1 MKQLNTAL
9 STLSRSL
16 MLGVVMLLPVS
27 CIEDSMDK
35 SATGEGMV
43 PINLTI
49 SPKAVSTRTAT
60 TDIQSAQ
67 LASGQTFYAYF
78 TSADVVPRSTT
89 FTADGAGG
97 TTPASQPYF
106 KLSETSTGVRA
117 YYPSSVTE
125 ATTSFTVE
133 ANQSGDDAYRAS
145 DLMFASSNITKV
157 FPAST
162 GALTFAHKM
171 AKIRVN
177 VTVNAGVSVS
187 SVKLKNIKRQAPFT
201 ASTGAMGTAVS
212 SGSTDVTMFTSAG
225 ETSNFSC
232 VALVPPQSAAANA
245 TLITVT
251 TANHT
256 LVYEVP
262 SAVTF
267 ASGYQYVYNVSVF
280 DSQLIVTTNITAW
293 DTTPADQAGQGTL
306 NRPKLP
312 IEYIAPY
319 NMQTATLMATDNNA
333 DHSGYFCWNESPDV
347 IGGVGTPSD
356 WTHGA
361 KDNIKAMIRGT
372 AVPGYHMPSKA
383 EWCSIMAPYFAQ
395 TTDRTDMSMGGE
407 TGTRIKYKLGSKD
420 SKNLVERVV
429 WGVKN
434 DNGTYTHDVNRD
446 FYNDYYCPADLDH
459 VGYGLRFKESTGN
472 GQYTCAYRYEYKTSD
487 DAVGGVGRA
496 SLTVQVIYV
505 GANPNITIDT
515 ISDEDWWTN
524 PEYTVVLPCCGFSTY
539 TNHCDILI
547 ANSYSNDA
555 RVTSKADGCYWA
567 ATAMDASKVYH
578 VALTPTAV
586 VGNHRNPPG
595 HGFSVRLFKDAN

>member
-1 MKQLNTAL
+1 MKQLHTIL
-9 STLSRSL
+9 CTLSRSL

-49 SPKAVSTRTAT
+49 SPKTVSTRTAT

-97 TTPASQPYF
+97 TMPASQPYF

-145 DLMFASSNITKV
+145 DLMFASANITKV

-201 ASTGAMGTAVS
+201 ASTGAVGTAVA

-225 ETSNFSC
+225 ETSNFNC
-232 VALVPPQSAAANA
+232 VALVPPQSITANT
-245 TLITVT
+245 TLVTVT

-280 DSQLIVTTNITAW
+280 DTQLIVTTNITAW
-293 DTTPADQAGQGTL
+293 DTTPAVQAGQGTL
-306 NRPKLP
+306 NRPRLP
-312 IEYIAPY
+312 IEYVAPY
-319 NMQTATLMATDNNA
+319 NMQTATTMATDNLIS
-333 DHSGYFCWNESPDV
+333 HSMFFSWNNSTAASN
-347 IGGVGTPSD
+347 GVGTPSN
-356 WTHGA
+356 WSSGA
-361 KDNIKAMIRGT
+361 KADIQAMVRGT
-372 AVPGYHMPSKA
+372 AVPGYHLPSKA
-383 EWCSIMAPYFAQ
+383 ECCSVIPPYYAGSN
-395 TTDRTDMSMGGE
+395 DSSMGGSDNQRITYMRGLSSNLSE
-407 TGTRIKYKLGSKD
+407 T
-420 SKNLVERVV
+420 VA
-429 WGVKN
+429 WGVTN
-434 DNGTYTHDVNRD
+434 NNGTYSYDVNQV
-446 FYNDYYCPADLDH
+446 FYNDYNCPNDAVH
-459 VGYGLRFKESTGN
+459 TYIGYGLRFKEKNGSSYVN
-472 GQYTCAYRYEYKTSD
+472 GQYTCAYRYEYKTA
-487 DAVGGVGRA
+487 DASVGGGA
-496 SLTVQVIYV
+496 SLTIKVVYV
-505 GANPNITIDT
+505 GTNADITIST
-515 ISDEDWWTN
+515 VSNESWWTTVD
-524 PEYTVVLPCCGFSTY
+524 YTVVFPACGHSPYTNGCNQPAGWSSAFSTASGY
-539 TNHCDILI
+539 C
-547 ANSYSNDA
+547 
-555 RVTSKADGCYWA
+555 WA
-567 ATAMDASKVYH
+567 ATARNASYVYLMSFGPTG
-578 VALTPTAV
+578 VA
-586 VGNHRNPPG
+586 GNNYHEPG
-595 HGFSVRLFKDAN
+595 DGFSVRLFKDR

>member
-1 MKQLNTAL
+1 MMVA
-9 STLSRSL
+9 
-16 MLGVVMLLPVS
+16 MGLLPAS
-27 CIEDSMDK
+27 CIEDNMDK

-78 TSADVVPRSTT
+78 TSADVVPRSST

-106 KLSETSTGVRA
+106 ILSETSTGVRA

-145 DLMFASSNITKV
+145 DLMFASANITKV

-177 VTVNAGVSVS
+177 ATVNAGVSVS

-201 ASTGAMGTAVS
+201 ASTGAIGTAVA

-225 ETSNFSC
+225 ETSNFNC
-232 VALVPPQSAAANA
+232 VALVPPQSIAANA

-280 DSQLIVTTNITAW
+280 DTQLIVTTNITAW

-306 NRPKLP
+306 NRPRLP
-312 IEYIAPY
+312 IEYVAPY
-319 NMQTATLMATDNNA
+319 NMQTATTMATDNNPNNSA
-333 DHSGYFCWNESPDV
+333 YFYWGANIS
-347 IGGVGTPSD
+347 TPS
-356 WTHGA
+356 TNMGNFINGMA
-361 KDNIKAMIRGT
+361 L
-372 AVPGYHMPSKA
+372 VGYHLPSKA
-383 EWCSIMAPYFAQ
+383 EWCSIVAPYSTGAND
-395 TTDRTDMSMGGE
+395 TSMGGSDAQRITYKNGLHTNLSE
-407 TGTRIKYKLGSKD
+407 T
-420 SKNLVERVV
+420 VA
-429 WGVKN
+429 WGVTN
-434 DNGTYTHDVNRD
+434 NNGVYSFDVNQV
-446 FYNDYYCPADLDH
+446 FYNDYNCPNDVAH
-459 VGYGLRFKESTGN
+459 TYIGYGLRFKELSGGNYVN
-472 GQYTCAYRYEYKTSD
+472 GQYTCAYRYEYKAADTS
-487 DAVGGVGRA
+487 VGGGA
-496 SLTVQVIYV
+496 SLTINVIYV
-505 GANPNITIDT
+505 GANPNITIST
-515 ISDEDWWTN
+515 ISDESWWLY
-524 PEYTVVLPCCGFSTY
+524 PEFTIILPACGNSGNNSGDYPAGSYSSASISGKNVGAYWSATVKNGDASNIHYMYFSSTY
-539 TNHCDILI
+539 VYG
-547 ANSYSNDA
+547 NSWHIPA
-555 RVTSKADGCYWA
+555 R
-567 ATAMDASKVYH
+567 AS
-578 VALTPTAV
+578 
-586 VGNHRNPPG
+586 
-595 HGFSVRLFKDAN
+595 SIRLFKDAN